1 MKCNN
6 YLQFWNLKIFQD
18 LIEVLD
24 VKPIKIVQKS
34 MKLNGEKRYRIL
46 PPFKKKFK
54 IHLNKSLKLILI
66 TTEDSVEFQKLMT
79 ENIQMN
85 KAISIFN
92 LDKEDASI

>member
-1 MKCNN
+1 
-6 YLQFWNLKIFQD
+6 
-18 LIEVLD
+18 
-24 VKPIKIVQKS
+24 

-46 PPFKKKFK
+46 PPFKKKCK
-54 IHLNKSLKLILI
+54 IHSNKSLKLILI
-66 TTEDSVEFQKLMT
+66 TTEDSVEFQKLMA